1 MALAGSPP
9 PAGAIFFASC
19 LLSSYAFLHGAHA
32 NIALHKTDFIT
43 YIVNISFAGRYP
55 PPNVPAI

>member
-9 PAGAIFFASC
+9 PASAIF
-19 LLSSYAFLHGAHA
+19 LPLPLSSYAMLHGAHA

>member
-9 PAGAIFFASC
+9 PASAIFCPQLF
-19 LLSSYAFLHGAHA
+19 SYALLHGTHA
-32 NIALHKTDFIT
+32 NIALHKISIIT
-43 YIVNISFAGRYP
+43 YIVIISFAGRYP